1 MEVRQRKK
9 ILEFMSAG
17 DAKARRLFPAWLEN
31 TENAEWITP
40 SDIRRRHRTADFL
53 PGNRVVFNLGGN
65 DYRLVTVIDYVRQ
78 IVLIRWVGYHKY
90 YDKIDAAKI

>member
-9 ILEFMSAG
+9 ILEFMSIG
-17 DAKARRLFPAWLEN
+17 DAKARRLFPAWLDD
-31 TENAEWITP
+31 TENAEWRTP
-40 SDIRRRHRTADFL
+40 SEIRRRHRTADFL

-65 DYRLVTVIDYVRQ
+65 DYRLVTVIDYARQ
-78 IVLIRWVGYHKY
+78 IVLIRWVGYHKD